1 MKSSIIYPL
10 VSILCPLASHAAK
23 DIETSDRRPNI
34 IQITVDDL
42 GYADLSFLDYAS
54 KDVSTPAIDH
64 LRQNGVFCS
73 QAYATA
79 SISSPARTG
88 MITGRYH
95 QRWGNYWFG
104 EGGLPDRENTLPKIL
119 RENGYFT
126 AKVGKTH
133 HNGGDAEHPLK
144 HGFDYYMG
152 FVHHSHDYLRLSQKD
167 VDEYGARH
175 AKEASIGPLE
185 RNGKNVDFENR
196 YITDVFTDEAIDIL
210 NKHTDKP
217 LYLQLDY
224 NAVHQPIY
232 VNHPAYLERFGIQPF
247 PFWDPAKCTFSQ
259 WHKRWSQLAEIDPDG
274 RTRYLTALACLDDN
288 ISRLMKVLDEKDML
302 QNSIIIFTSDNGGT
316 INTYSNNGPL
326 RSFKKTLFDGGIR
339 VPMII
344 SYPGHIKQ
352 NTTFNYMVSA
362 LDIMPTILEYAGI
375 QIPTNLDGKSLVK
388 RLEGRIQ
395 KASHEILF
403 WDDGVNYAVRKGP
416 WKLLVMKKLR
426 PGFTKNKNYF
436 EYYKLV
442 NGKAVR
448 DKAYYN
454 PLGIQLY
461 NIEKD
466 LSENQN
472 LAEQF
477 PEIVKELEELYTNWR
492 SNMVP
497 PRKVH

>member
-1 MKSSIIYPL
+1 
-10 VSILCPLASHAAK
+10 
-23 DIETSDRRPNI
+23 
-34 IQITVDDL
+34 
-42 GYADLSFLDYAS
+42 
-54 KDVSTPAIDH
+54 
-64 LRQNGVFCS
+64 
-73 QAYATA
+73 
-79 SISSPARTG
+79 
-88 MITGRYH
+88 
-95 QRWGNYWFG
+95 
-104 EGGLPDRENTLPKIL
+104 
-119 RENGYFT
+119 
-126 AKVGKTH
+126 
-133 HNGGDAEHPLK
+133 
-144 HGFDYYMG
+144 
-152 FVHHSHDYLRLSQKD
+152 
-167 VDEYGARH
+167 
-175 AKEASIGPLE
+175 
-185 RNGKNVDFENR
+185 
-196 YITDVFTDEAIDIL
+196 
-210 NKHTDKP
+210 
-217 LYLQLDY
+217 
-224 NAVHQPIY
+224 
-232 VNHPAYLERFGIQPF
+232 
-247 PFWDPAKCTFSQ
+247 
-259 WHKRWSQLAEIDPDG
+259 
-274 RTRYLTALACLDDN
+274 
-288 ISRLMKVLDEKDML
+288 MKVLDEKDML

-362 LDIMPTILEYAGI
+362 LDIMPTILEYAGV

-416 WKLLVMKKLR
+416 WKLLVMKRLR